1 MTGGVNVLY
10 DSVLL
15 KNCRLGITVN
25 KKDTCLR
32 IEYFSIGVGDI
43 FGNDVTVVLVVKK
56 ALQGEAQ
63 GIEKPGLF

>member
-1 MTGGVNVLY
+1 M
-10 DSVLL
+10 
-15 KNCRLGITVN
+15 N

-56 ALQGEAQ
+56 ELQGEAQ